1 MTTITPEGTTGRED
15 LRILDAVSRLY
26 PEEYAAG
33 LDAMDAGDLGAA
45 VREARDELD
54 ALGPMDRED
63 LAALATTPALGAY
76 AETVA
81 DPTAQEDFDAVL
93 AALDAGSDPDF
104 DGEPD
109 PDPPLAGGLLGHVG
123 HEPLPEEHFSAAVWE
138 AA

>member
-1 MTTITPEGTTGRED
+1 MTTITHEGTTGRED

-93 AALDAGSDPDF
+93 AALDAGDDF
-104 DGEPD
+104 DGYD
-109 PDPPLAGGLLGHVG
+109 PDGCPPLAGGLLGHVG